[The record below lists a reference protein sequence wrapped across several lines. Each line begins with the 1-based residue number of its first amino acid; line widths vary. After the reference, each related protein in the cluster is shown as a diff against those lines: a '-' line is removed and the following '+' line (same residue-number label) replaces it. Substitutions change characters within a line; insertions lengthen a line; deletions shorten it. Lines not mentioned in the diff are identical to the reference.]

1 MLSPLPSKDWNISNV
16 PPLNIINPGVLLKF
30 MKMEVMW
37 MDNGE
42 TVIIV
47 VSHNLIAYNMVI
59 GHIRAGFFL

>member
-1 MLSPLPSKDWNISNV
+1 MFCPLPSKDWNISNV

-59 GHIRAGFFL
+59 GHIRTKFL